1 MNLNI
6 FDRYLLIINI
16 IALVI
21 YGIKVLVYKHQT
33 RDWFEKLCMFIV
45 LLGGSAGI
53 LLMIILFDRKAVK
66 ENMMSRVF
74 TLCMLVIQAIL
85 LLIVKGYHGDQ
96 IHIDFWDYLMQ
107 HRILLIYLAVVNI
120 LTIIVFGVD
129 KMNAKSNRQ
138 RVRIVTLL
146 GLAFIGG
153 SVGALIGMYGFH
165 HKTKKAYFTVGG
177 AVDFADAGCCIVL
190 CDEYG
195 NVTYEIYKCN
205 GRRICLPQ

>member
-138 RVRIVTLL
+138 RVRIVTFL

-165 HKTKKAYFTVGG
+165 HKTKKAYFTVG
-177 AVDFADAGCCIVL
+177 VPLILLMQVVVL
-190 CDEYG
+190 FYVMNMG
-195 NVTYEIYKCN
+195 M
-205 GRRICLPQ
+205 

>member
-45 LLGGSAGI
+45 LLGGLAGI

-165 HKTKKAYFTVGG
+165 HKTKKAYFTVG
-177 AVDFADAGCCIVL
+177 VPLILLMQVVVL
-190 CDEYG
+190 FYVM
-195 NVTYEIYKCN
+195 NM
-205 GRRICLPQ
+205 RIFFGEVS

>member
-1 MNLNI
+1 MTKRGIILMNLNI

-53 LLMIILFDRKAVK
+53 LLMIIFFDRKAVK
-66 ENMMSRVF
+66 ENMMSRLF

-165 HKTKKAYFTVGG
+165 HKTKKAYFTVG
-177 AVDFADAGCCIVL
+177 VPLILLMQVVVL
-190 CDEYG
+190 FYVMNMG
-195 NVTYEIYKCN
+195 M
-205 GRRICLPQ
+205 

>member
-107 HRILLIYLAVVNI
+107 HRILLLYLAVVNI

-165 HKTKKAYFTVGG
+165 HKTKKAYFTVG
-177 AVDFADAGCCIVL
+177 VPLILLMQVVVL
-190 CDEYG
+190 FYVMNMGIFFGE
-195 NVTYEIYKCN
+195 VS
-205 GRRICLPQ
+205 

>member
-33 RDWFEKLCMFIV
+33 RDWFEKFCMFIA

-165 HKTKKAYFTVGG
+165 HKTKKAYFTVG
-177 AVDFADAGCCIVL
+177 VPLILLMQVVVL
-190 CDEYG
+190 FYVMNMG
-195 NVTYEIYKCN
+195 M
-205 GRRICLPQ
+205 

>member
-53 LLMIILFDRKAVK
+53 LLMIIFFDRKAVK
-66 ENMMSRVF
+66 ENMMSRLF

-165 HKTKKAYFTVGG
+165 HKTKKAYFTVG
-177 AVDFADAGCCIVL
+177 VPLILLMQVVVL
-190 CDEYG
+190 FYVMNMGIFFGE
-195 NVTYEIYKCN
+195 VS
-205 GRRICLPQ
+205 

>member
-165 HKTKKAYFTVGG
+165 HKTKKAYFTVGVPLILLMQVVVVFYVMNMG
-177 AVDFADAGCCIVL
+177 IFFGEVS
-190 CDEYG
+190 
-195 NVTYEIYKCN
+195 
-205 GRRICLPQ
+205 

>member
-85 LLIVKGYHGDQ
+85 LLIVKGHHGDQ

-129 KMNAKSNRQ
+129 KMNARANRQ

-165 HKTKKAYFTVGG
+165 HKTKKAYFTVG
-177 AVDFADAGCCIVL
+177 VPLILLMQVVVL
-190 CDEYG
+190 FYVMNMG
-195 NVTYEIYKCN
+195 M
-205 GRRICLPQ
+205 

>member
-1 MNLNI
+1 MAKRGITLMNLNI

-165 HKTKKAYFTVGG
+165 HKTKKAYFTVG
-177 AVDFADAGCCIVL
+177 VPLILLMQVVVL
-190 CDEYG
+190 FYVMNMG
-195 NVTYEIYKCN
+195 M
-205 GRRICLPQ
+205 

>member
-66 ENMMSRVF
+66 ENMMSRAF

-165 HKTKKAYFTVGG
+165 HKTKKAYFTVG
-177 AVDFADAGCCIVL
+177 VPLILLMQVVVL
-190 CDEYG
+190 FYVMNMGIFFGE
-195 NVTYEIYKCN
+195 VS
-205 GRRICLPQ
+205 

>member
-153 SVGALIGMYGFH
+153 SGGALIGMYGFH
-165 HKTKKAYFTVGG
+165 HKTKKAYFTVG
-177 AVDFADAGCCIVL
+177 VPLILLMQVVVL
-190 CDEYG
+190 FYVMNMG
-195 NVTYEIYKCN
+195 M
-205 GRRICLPQ
+205 

>member
-74 TLCMLVIQAIL
+74 ILCMLVIQAIL

-165 HKTKKAYFTVGG
+165 HKTKKAYFTVG
-177 AVDFADAGCCIVL
+177 VPLILLMQVVVL
-190 CDEYG
+190 FYVMNMGIFFGE
-195 NVTYEIYKCN
+195 VS
-205 GRRICLPQ
+205 

>member
-6 FDRYLLIINI
+6 FDRYLRIINI

-165 HKTKKAYFTVGG
+165 HKTKKAYFTVG
-177 AVDFADAGCCIVL
+177 VPLILLMQVVVL
-190 CDEYG
+190 FYVMNMGIFFGE
-195 NVTYEIYKCN
+195 VS
-205 GRRICLPQ
+205 

>member
-153 SVGALIGMYGFH
+153 SVGARIGMYGFH
-165 HKTKKAYFTVGG
+165 HKTKKAYFTVG
-177 AVDFADAGCCIVL
+177 VPLILLMQVVVL
-190 CDEYG
+190 FYVM
-195 NVTYEIYKCN
+195 NM
-205 GRRICLPQ
+205 RIFFGEVS

>member
-66 ENMMSRVF
+66 ENIMSRVF

-165 HKTKKAYFTVGG
+165 HKTKKAYFTVG
-177 AVDFADAGCCIVL
+177 VPLILLMQVVVL
-190 CDEYG
+190 FYVMNMGIFFGE
-195 NVTYEIYKCN
+195 VS
-205 GRRICLPQ
+205 

>member
-165 HKTKKAYFTVGG
+165 HKTKKAYFTVG
-177 AVDFADAGCCIVL
+177 VTLILLMQVVVL
-190 CDEYG
+190 FYVMNMGIFFGE
-195 NVTYEIYKCN
+195 VS
-205 GRRICLPQ
+205 

>member
-165 HKTKKAYFTVGG
+165 HKTKKAYFTVG
-177 AVDFADAGCCIVL
+177 VPLILLMQVVVL
-190 CDEYG
+190 FYVM
-195 NVTYEIYKCN
+195 NM
-205 GRRICLPQ
+205 RIFFGEVS

>member
-53 LLMIILFDRKAVK
+53 LLMIIFFDRKAVK

-107 HRILLIYLAVVNI
+107 HRILMIYLAVVNI

-165 HKTKKAYFTVGG
+165 HKTKKAYFTVG
-177 AVDFADAGCCIVL
+177 VPLILLMQVVVL
-190 CDEYG
+190 FYVMNMGIFFGE
-195 NVTYEIYKCN
+195 VS
-205 GRRICLPQ
+205 

>member
-1 MNLNI
+1 MLNLNI

-165 HKTKKAYFTVGG
+165 HKTKKAYFTVG
-177 AVDFADAGCCIVL
+177 VPLILLMQVVVL
-190 CDEYG
+190 FYVMNMGIFFGE
-195 NVTYEIYKCN
+195 VS
-205 GRRICLPQ
+205 

>member
-165 HKTKKAYFTVGG
+165 HKTKKAYFTVG
-177 AVDFADAGCCIVL
+177 VPLILLKQVVVL
-190 CDEYG
+190 FYVMNMGIFFGE
-195 NVTYEIYKCN
+195 VS
-205 GRRICLPQ
+205 

>member
-146 GLAFIGG
+146 GLAFLGG
-153 SVGALIGMYGFH
+153 SVGALIGMYVFH
-165 HKTKKAYFTVGG
+165 HKTKKAYFTVG
-177 AVDFADAGCCIVL
+177 VPLILLMQVVVL
-190 CDEYG
+190 FYVMNMG
-195 NVTYEIYKCN
+195 M
-205 GRRICLPQ
+205 

>member
-16 IALVI
+16 VALVI

-165 HKTKKAYFTVGG
+165 HKTKKAYFTVG
-177 AVDFADAGCCIVL
+177 VPLILLMQVVVL
-190 CDEYG
+190 FYVMNMG
-195 NVTYEIYKCN
+195 M
-205 GRRICLPQ
+205 

>member
-107 HRILLIYLAVVNI
+107 HRILLIYLAVVSI

-165 HKTKKAYFTVGG
+165 HKTKKAYFTVG
-177 AVDFADAGCCIVL
+177 VPLILLMQVVVL
-190 CDEYG
+190 FYVMNMGIFFGE
-195 NVTYEIYKCN
+195 VS
-205 GRRICLPQ
+205 

>member
-96 IHIDFWDYLMQ
+96 IHIDFWDYVMQ

-165 HKTKKAYFTVGG
+165 HKTKKAYFTVG
-177 AVDFADAGCCIVL
+177 VPLILLMQVVVL
-190 CDEYG
+190 FYVMNMG
-195 NVTYEIYKCN
+195 M
-205 GRRICLPQ
+205 

>member
-85 LLIVKGYHGDQ
+85 LLIVKGHHGDQ

-129 KMNAKSNRQ
+129 KMNARANRQ

-165 HKTKKAYFTVGG
+165 HKTKKAYFTVG
-177 AVDFADAGCCIVL
+177 VPLILLMQVVVL
-190 CDEYG
+190 FYVMNMGIFFRE
-195 NVTYEIYKCN
+195 VS
-205 GRRICLPQ
+205 

>member
-165 HKTKKAYFTVGG
+165 HKTKKAYFTV
-177 AVDFADAGCCIVL
+177 VVPLILLMQVVVL
-190 CDEYG
+190 FYVMNMGIFFGE
-195 NVTYEIYKCN
+195 VS
-205 GRRICLPQ
+205 

>member
-138 RVRIVTLL
+138 RVRIVTLR

-165 HKTKKAYFTVGG
+165 HKTKKAYFTVG
-177 AVDFADAGCCIVL
+177 VPLILLMQVVVL
-190 CDEYG
+190 FYVM
-195 NVTYEIYKCN
+195 NM
-205 GRRICLPQ
+205 RIFFGEVS

>member
-107 HRILLIYLAVVNI
+107 HRILLIYLAVVNT

-165 HKTKKAYFTVGG
+165 HKTKKAYFTVG
-177 AVDFADAGCCIVL
+177 VPLILLMQVVVL
-190 CDEYG
+190 FYVMNMGIFFGE
-195 NVTYEIYKCN
+195 VS
-205 GRRICLPQ
+205 

>member
-6 FDRYLLIINI
+6 FDRYLLVINI

-165 HKTKKAYFTVGG
+165 HKTKKAYFTVG
-177 AVDFADAGCCIVL
+177 VPLILLMQVVVL
-190 CDEYG
+190 FYVMNMG
-195 NVTYEIYKCN
+195 M
-205 GRRICLPQ
+205 

>member
-21 YGIKVLVYKHQT
+21 YGIRVLVYKHQT

-74 TLCMLVIQAIL
+74 TLCMLVIHAIL

-165 HKTKKAYFTVGG
+165 HKTKKAYFTVG
-177 AVDFADAGCCIVL
+177 VPLILLMQVVVL
-190 CDEYG
+190 FYVMNMGIFFGE
-195 NVTYEIYKCN
+195 VS
-205 GRRICLPQ
+205 

>member
-138 RVRIVTLL
+138 RVRFVTLL

-153 SVGALIGMYGFH
+153 SVGALIGMYVFH
-165 HKTKKAYFTVGG
+165 HKTKKAYFTVG
-177 AVDFADAGCCIVL
+177 VPLILLMQVVVL
-190 CDEYG
+190 FYVMNMGIFFGE
-195 NVTYEIYKCN
+195 VS
-205 GRRICLPQ
+205 

>member
-129 KMNAKSNRQ
+129 KMNTKSNRQ

-165 HKTKKAYFTVGG
+165 HKTKKAYFTVG
-177 AVDFADAGCCIVL
+177 VPLILLMQVVVL
-190 CDEYG
+190 FYVMNMGIFFGE
-195 NVTYEIYKCN
+195 VS
-205 GRRICLPQ
+205 

>member
-66 ENMMSRVF
+66 ENMMSRVSLF
-74 TLCMLVIQAIL
+74 VKLDVSKTL
-85 LLIVKGYHGDQ
+85 
-96 IHIDFWDYLMQ
+96 
-107 HRILLIYLAVVNI
+107 
-120 LTIIVFGVD
+120 
-129 KMNAKSNRQ
+129 
-138 RVRIVTLL
+138 
-146 GLAFIGG
+146 
-153 SVGALIGMYGFH
+153 
-165 HKTKKAYFTVGG
+165 YF
-177 AVDFADAGCCIVL
+177 CCYTSS
-190 CDEYG
+190 CFD
-195 NVTYEIYKCN
+195 
-205 GRRICLPQ
+205 

>member
-1 MNLNI
+1 MNLNT

-33 RDWFEKLCMFIV
+33 RDWFEKLCMLIA

-53 LLMIILFDRKAVK
+53 LFMVVLFDRKAVK

-74 TLCMLVIQAIL
+74 TLCMLVIQVIL
-85 LLIVKGYHGDQ
+85 LLMAKGYHGEK
-96 IHIDFWDYLMQ
+96 INIAFWEYLMQ
-107 HRILLIYLAVVNI
+107 HSVLLIYLAVVNV

-129 KMNAKSNRQ
+129 KMNAKANRQ

-146 GLAFIGG
+146 GLALIGG
-153 SVGALIGMYGFH
+153 SLGALIGMYGFH
-165 HKTKKAYFTVGG
+165 HKTKKAYFTVG
-177 AVDFADAGCCIVL
+177 VPMILLMQVVVL
-190 CDEYG
+190 FYVMNMG
-195 NVTYEIYKCN
+195 M
-205 GRRICLPQ
+205 

>member
-53 LLMIILFDRKAVK
+53 LLMIIFFDRKAVK

-165 HKTKKAYFTVGG
+165 HKTKKAYFTVG
-177 AVDFADAGCCIVL
+177 VPLILLMKVVVL
-190 CDEYG
+190 FYVMNMGIFFGE
-195 NVTYEIYKCN
+195 VS
-205 GRRICLPQ
+205 

>member
-1 MNLNI
+1 MNFNI

-165 HKTKKAYFTVGG
+165 HKTKKAYFTVG
-177 AVDFADAGCCIVL
+177 VPLILLMQVVVL
-190 CDEYG
+190 FYVMNMGIFFGE
-195 NVTYEIYKCN
+195 VS
-205 GRRICLPQ
+205 

>member
-1 MNLNI
+1 MTKRGIILMNLNI

-53 LLMIILFDRKAVK
+53 LLMIIFFDRKAVK

-120 LTIIVFGVD
+120 LTFIVFGVD
-129 KMNAKSNRQ
+129 KMNAKFNRQ

-165 HKTKKAYFTVGG
+165 HKTKKAYFTVG
-177 AVDFADAGCCIVL
+177 VPLILLMQVVVL
-190 CDEYG
+190 FYVMNMG
-195 NVTYEIYKCN
+195 M
-205 GRRICLPQ
+205 

>member
-146 GLAFIGG
+146 GLAFTGG

-165 HKTKKAYFTVGG
+165 HKTKKAYFTVG
-177 AVDFADAGCCIVL
+177 VPLILLMQVVVL
-190 CDEYG
+190 FYVMNMG
-195 NVTYEIYKCN
+195 M
-205 GRRICLPQ
+205 

>member
-1 MNLNI
+1 MTKRGIILMNLNI

-129 KMNAKSNRQ
+129 KMNAKPNRQ

-165 HKTKKAYFTVGG
+165 HKTKKAYFTVG
-177 AVDFADAGCCIVL
+177 VPLILLMQVVVL
-190 CDEYG
+190 FYVMNMG
-195 NVTYEIYKCN
+195 M
-205 GRRICLPQ
+205 